1 MRMNLESRQGGEC
14 GGLGAAGDQLDQ
26 EFGRRGKAEH
36 DHGKEN
42 SLPQDDRWHSTPES
56 TERLESF
63 GQARPPQGEDGCLS
77 NRDVVPV
84 EVSQD
89 QREVL
94 LRRAGQEAAEA
105 LGEDFRLAVAQARLE
120 PQDQAGR
127 LGSVVAQGL
136 GRGDPDILLRVDERI
151 DEDRQQTVHVDPC
164 QREQR
169 RGAEWCGRV
178 LATAPNRLQLHVARG
193 LQKNIR
199 RAMLE
204 LVKGLDDRQL
214 RPAELVGLEWVE
226 EEPIEGGC
234 QCRGEL
240 EQTLIAGNRRRGGHD
255 QVRSVVYSGLQ
266 LGSEFRRRVTVAQQ
280 ADRGELVIQ
289 RETFGHDSRKL
300 QGFRGSTDWGVSS
313 NGTGNRRK
321 PQERRVPDRA
331 FSIWHG
337 YWQLG

>member
-1 MRMNLESRQGGEC
+1 MARRTVSRSTTGGFR
-14 GGLGAAGDQLDQ
+14 LQKALSASKAS
-26 EFGRRGKAEH
+26 GRRDRPRARMAASRTGMSSRSRYPETSGKF
-36 DHGKEN
+36 
-42 SLPQDDRWHSTPES
+42 
-56 TERLESF
+56 SF
-63 GQARPPQGEDGCLS
+63 G
-77 NRDVVPV
+77 
-84 EVSQD
+84 
-89 QREVL
+89 
-94 LRRAGQEAAEA
+94 AGQEAAEA
-105 LGEDFRLAVAQARLE
+105 LGEDLRLAVAQARLE

-169 RGAEWCGRV
+169 RGAERCGRV
-178 LATAPNRLQLHVARG
+178 LATAPNWLQLHVARG

-214 RPAELVGLEWVE
+214 RPAELVGLEWID

-255 QVRSVVYSGLQ
+255 QVRSVVDGGLQ

-300 QGFRGSTDWGVSS
+300 RGFRGSTDWGVSS